1 MAHLERRQYI
11 IGGKPRLVLAGEV
24 HYFRLKR
31 EDWLD
36 RIQKAKAAHCNAVAS
51 YIPWLVHE
59 EVQGEFDFS
68 GPYDLGAFIDLCR
81 EHGLWFIAR
90 PGPFTMGEIK
100 NEGLPFWL
108 FESYPKIV
116 PITWEGKPAES
127 KSVNYLD
134 PDFLRETDRWFGAVM
149 PIIAS
154 RLDSKG
160 GNVISVQLDNEIGML
175 QCWAEDPDLSEVT
188 LCDFTEFV
196 QKRRS
201 PEDIKAAYPFDLAD
215 PSARA
220 KALRDGSFPTA
231 RTYHADYTE
240 FARDR
245 FAKYA
250 ALLRASAEKH
260 GVRDVPF
267 IINIHG
273 SGGGRATTFP
283 IGISQCYLA
292 YTQAEGYWGSS
303 DHYLGELWRQ
313 NFQDL
318 YFLNA
323 FMACVNRPEQPLSSV
338 EFEAGS
344 GDYGEVGVR
353 YAANVADFK
362 ARLSVVQ
369 GNRMLNHYLL
379 AGGVNPMMKHPPKDG
394 NGRVGTT
401 GEHHGFAAPIGP
413 TGVLDSTFFSLTETN
428 RTLLAVEEHLAVM
441 EEEHDDIAIGFI
453 PDYYSTDFKR
463 PGPMRDLVSKLESI
477 RGFLEN
483 MTRMMLEHGLSFPA
497 VNLQA
502 PIPAGTKCICLASS
516 EVMHESIQRRL
527 VEFVRSGGRLF
538 LWGRIPQEDMEG
550 RRCTILA
557 DALGAAP
564 KPILRGGPDSFP
576 SLTGIGFAESEP
588 EVRTWEVQP
597 WTSAK
602 ATPFLRLT
610 QSEDL
615 VGGTVP
621 LGDGLVMIATSEL
634 KNHRPFWTSLFR
646 EMGVVPKFS
655 VGNVRGVVLSR
666 LRDSN
671 GQRFISLMNLD
682 HEPKHL
688 SVHEG
693 GVPIF
698 PSLISL
704 APRTAKLLPFG
715 VTINGFAIRIS
726 TTEICG
732 SGPNSIDFRQTSA
745 AEIVHFAVPVASD
758 SEAVQIT
765 SDGNGGSLVKIA
777 AGLAGGS
784 YVRIVSTR
792 PRIFPAIAEAT

>member
-1 MAHLERRQYI
+1 MAHLENRQFT
-11 IGGKPRLVLAGEV
+11 IGGKPRLVLAGEI

-36 RIQKAKAAHCNAVAS
+36 RILKAKAANCNAIAS

-59 EVQGEFDFS
+59 EVYGEFDFS

-81 EHGLWFIAR
+81 DHGLWFIAR

-108 FESYPKIV
+108 FEKYPSIV

-134 PDFLRETDRWFGAVM
+134 PDFLRETDRWYGAVM
-149 PIIAS
+149 PTIAS

-175 QCWAEDPDLSEVT
+175 QCWAEDPDLSDLA

-215 PSARA
+215 PAARA
-220 KALRDGSFPTA
+220 KALRDGGFPTA
-231 RTYHADYTE
+231 RAFHADYTE

-245 FAKYA
+245 FAKYVA
-250 ALLRASAEKH
+250 FLRASAEKH
-260 GVRDVPF
+260 GVCDVPF
-267 IINIHG
+267 IVNLHG

-283 IGISQCYLA
+283 IGISQCYRS
-292 YTQAEGYWGSS
+292 YTQNEGYWGSS

-313 NFQDL
+313 NVQDL

-353 YAANVADFK
+353 HAANVSDFK

-379 AGGVNPMMKHPPKDG
+379 AGGFNPMMKHPPQDG
-394 NGRVGTT
+394 NGRIGTT

-413 TGVLDSTFFSLTETN
+413 TGVLDSTYFALSESN
-428 RTLLAVEEHLAVM
+428 RSLLAVEEHLAVM

-453 PDYYSTDFKR
+453 PDYYSTDLKR
-463 PGPMRDLVSKLESI
+463 PGPMRELAEKLEST
-477 RGFLEN
+477 RGFLES

-497 VNLQA
+497 VNLQT
-502 PIPAGTKCICLASS
+502 PIPAGTKSIALASS
-516 EVMHESIQRRL
+516 EVLHESIQRRL
-527 VEFVRSGGRLF
+527 VEFVRGDGRLF

-557 DALGAAP
+557 DALGVTP
-564 KPILRGGPDSFP
+564 KPIRRGSPEAFP
-576 SLTGIGFAESEP
+576 SLTGVGFAESEP

-597 WTSAK
+597 WTSVK
-602 ATPFLRLT
+602 ATPFLKLSQT
-610 QSEDL
+610 DDL
-615 VGGTVP
+615 VGGTIP
-621 LGDGLVMIATSEL
+621 LGAGLVMIATSEL
-634 KNHRPFWTSLFR
+634 KNHRPFWTSVFR
-646 EMGVVPKFS
+646 ELGVTPSFSLGNVSGVV
-655 VGNVRGVVLSR
+655 VNR
-666 LRDSN
+666 LRDAK
-671 GQRFISLMNLD
+671 GQRFISLLNLD
-682 HEPKHL
+682 HERKEF
-688 SVHEG
+688 SVREEG
-693 GVPIF
+693 GALF

-704 APRTAKLLPFG
+704 EARTAKLLPVG
-715 VTINGFAIRIS
+715 VTVNGFPIRAA
-726 TTEICG
+726 TTEICA
-732 SGPNSIDFRQTSA
+732 SGPKSINFRQTPSP
-745 AEIVHFAVPVASD
+745 ELVRFGVRVASD
-758 SEAVQIT
+758 SSRVEIT
-765 SDGNGGSLVKIA
+765 GDGDGGSLAKIA
-777 AGLAGGS
+777 PGRGE
-784 YVRIVSTR
+784 VTIRRI
-792 PRIFPAIAEAT
+792 